1 MVASRRRGI
10 NIDVS
15 CESVRASELISI
27 GVKVDGMD
35 GFSGTKVDGLDICI
49 WDEANDMDA
58 RFAWG
63 EIAKKASMYNESGL
77 TYKIRGTKGR
87 SKEVV
92 RCNNDASK
100 EVGDVLIV
108 DLKRYRTVLMV
119 SLNK

>member
-15 CESVRASELISI
+15 CESVRASVLVSN
-27 GVKVDGMD
+27 GMD
-35 GFSGTKVDGLDICI
+35 GFSGTKVDGIDICI
-49 WDEANDMDA
+49 WDGANDMDA

-100 EVGDVLIV
+100 EVGDVLMV
-108 DLKRYRTVLMV
+108 NLKMYRTVLIV